1 MTDEGI
7 TVVGAG
13 SHTVAWTLSVAC
25 YEILSSPTI
34 LQKLKTELSTIQNL
48 NDSLAKVLAN
58 LEKLPYLTAVIK
70 EALRLG
76 YGVSMRVPRI
86 APDASLR
93 YKDWE
98 IPPGTSVAMTTVLL
112 HQDANIF
119 PQPLEFRPERW
130 LNDESSKLDRYLTSF
145 SAGSRVCLGMNLAW
159 AELYMTLYFLFSR
172 FGGAEVRCDGDRG
185 VLELYETSKSDV
197 EIKKDF
203 FFPTVE
209 EGSKGIRLVVKS

>member
-1 MTDEGI
+1 M
-7 TVVGAG
+7 VGAR

-34 LQKLKTELSTIQNL
+34 LEKLKSELSTVQNL
-48 NDSLAKVLAN
+48 NENLAAVLAK

-76 YGVSMRVPRI
+76 YGVSMRIPRI
-86 APDASLR
+86 APDTTLR

-112 HQDANIF
+112 HQDPEIF

-130 LNDESSKLDRYLTSF
+130 LNDGSSKLDRYLTSF
-145 SAGSRVCLGMNLAW
+145 SAGSRVCLSMNLAW

-172 FGGAEVRCDGDRG
+172 FGGAEVRGDRDRAI
-185 VLELYETSKSDV
+185 LELYQTSKSDV
-197 EIKKDF
+197 EIKDF
-203 FFPTVE
+203 FFPTVQE
-209 EGSKGIRLVVKS
+209 DSKGIRLVVKS